1 MRSKSNGNF
10 MEKKIA
16 DLKGKR
22 IEVNCGNGIAF
33 TGENLGLEDGVLTL
47 ECDGTKRLFI
57 DAAKI
62 VVIAEASDTA
72 GKPGFIA

>member
-1 MRSKSNGNF
+1 
-10 MEKKIA
+10 MEKKIS

-33 TGENLGLEDGVLTL
+33 AGDNLGVESGVLTL
-47 ECDGTKRLFI
+47 VVESGKLLFI

-62 VVIAEASDTA
+62 VVVSEASDA
-72 GKPGFIA
+72 GGKPGFIG

>member
-1 MRSKSNGNF
+1 

-22 IEVNCGNGIAF
+22 IEVNCGNGVAF
-33 TGENLGLEDGVLTL
+33 AGENLGIEDGVLTL
-47 ECDGTKRLFI
+47 ECEGSKRLFI

-62 VVIAEASDTA
+62 VVVSEASDA
-72 GKPGFIA
+72 GGKPGFIA